1 MEISNENEPQNEP
14 KVNTFGSR
22 FQKMR
27 EDRKVRFDYTGAYGL
42 QMSPHRGTPRATQN
56 YIKKQLFQKPFFP
69 RNNWKLT
76 KMNPERSPN
85 G

>member
-56 YIKKQLFQKPFFP
+56 YIKKQKDSRNLFFYGKTT
-69 RNNWKLT
+69 N
-76 KMNPERSPN
+76 
-85 G
+85 